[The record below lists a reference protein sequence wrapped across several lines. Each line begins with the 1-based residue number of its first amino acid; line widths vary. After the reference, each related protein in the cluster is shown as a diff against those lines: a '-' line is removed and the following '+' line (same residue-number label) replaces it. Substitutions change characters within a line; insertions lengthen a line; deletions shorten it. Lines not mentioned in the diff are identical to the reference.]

1 MTHYEMPATGVSVVT
16 MFLRSPGAD
25 DAIDG
30 NHGPFIFDQVP

>member
-1 MTHYEMPATGVSVVT
+1 VT

-30 NHGPFIFDQVP
+30 NQGPFIFDQVP